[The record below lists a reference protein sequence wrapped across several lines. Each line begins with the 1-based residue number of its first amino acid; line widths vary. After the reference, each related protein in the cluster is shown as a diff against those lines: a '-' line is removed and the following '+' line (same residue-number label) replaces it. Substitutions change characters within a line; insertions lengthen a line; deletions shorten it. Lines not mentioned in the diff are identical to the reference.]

1 MSIHKNPPV
10 PANRTETIRQEIVR
24 LLREDPLTQT
34 EIAFEL
40 GIRESEVHG
49 HLAHIQK
56 SVSKRG
62 GKFMMKPPEC
72 LRCGFVFRKR
82 EKMKRPGRCPLCKS
96 RSISEPLFSIE

>member
-1 MSIHKNPPV
+1 MSIQKNPPI
-10 PANRTETIRQEIVR
+10 PERRTETLRRELIR
-24 LLREDPLTQT
+24 LLKGHYLTQS

-40 GIRESEVHG
+40 GIRDREVQE
-49 HLAHIQK
+49 HLIHIQK

-62 GKFMMKPPEC
+62 GKFRMKPPEC

-82 EKMKRPGRCPLCKS
+82 EKMKKPGRCPLCKS